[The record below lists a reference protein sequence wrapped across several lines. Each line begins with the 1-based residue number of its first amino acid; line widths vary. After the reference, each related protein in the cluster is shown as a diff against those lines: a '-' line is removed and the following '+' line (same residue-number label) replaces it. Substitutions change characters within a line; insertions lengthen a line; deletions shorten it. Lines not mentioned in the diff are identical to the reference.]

1 MNSDLRGASSMN
13 SNKEVSVRKNTE
25 PVNEKLPKVFKE
37 IGHRLRNTDEKLIDH
52 DSRLK
57 KLEGQESINAIEG
70 GRLDKTIVKRAT
82 NIVGGYQSNAYQD
95 GHTYAM
101 ISRELRKAVTRRF
114 GVKSAKEVLRKDLD
128 SASELVESWQP
139 SSDISDDIALVN
151 AGPRVEK
158 KKSPKLTAKQ
168 RKTLEVFLNALN
180 KHTVSSMNRL
190 DQVLSSLDNLSGV
203 EDDKFDAVMDKFDSF
218 VDSIARSERPN
229 KHVKK

>member
-1 MNSDLRGASSMN
+1 MNSD
-13 SNKEVSVRKNTE
+13 KEVSVSKNTE

-114 GVKSAKEVLRKDLD
+114 GVKSAKKYY
-128 SASELVESWQP
+128 
-139 SSDISDDIALVN
+139 
-151 AGPRVEK
+151 
-158 KKSPKLTAKQ
+158 
-168 RKTLEVFLNALN
+168 
-180 KHTVSSMNRL
+180 
-190 DQVLSSLDNLSGV
+190 
-203 EDDKFDAVMDKFDSF
+203 
-218 VDSIARSERPN
+218 ART
-229 KHVKK
+229 